1 MKLPTV
7 VLVVAASLFH
17 VPVERPRHKMMS
29 DSLNN
34 PAAEKAAL
42 RKHAGK
48 TRAALAADDADAAG
62 RLAAQAGI
70 VAEIAISLPNSPDS
84 GGDAP
89 VIAAYIP
96 IRSELSPLP
105 LIEALA
111 ADGFATAMPVTPE
124 PGNPLLFRAWAP
136 GAPLADGPYNTKQ
149 PPSDAAEMIPS
160 LILAPMLAFDSSCWR
175 LGYGGGFYDRTLSG
189 LRAAGR
195 HAVALGIAYDG
206 QLVDKVPTGPNDMRL
221 EGVLTPSGLRSAG

>member
-1 MKLPTV
+1 
-7 VLVVAASLFH
+7 
-17 VPVERPRHKMMS
+17 MS
-29 DSLNN
+29 DLLND

-42 RKHAGK
+42 RKQAGK
-48 TRAALAADDADAAG
+48 TRAALAAGETDAAG

-70 VAEIAISLPNSPDS
+70 VAEIAMSLSDSADS
-84 GGDAP
+84 GGDSP
-89 VIAAYIP
+89 IIAAYLP
-96 IRSELSPLP
+96 IWSELSPLR
-105 LIEALA
+105 LIQALV

-124 PGNPLLFRAWAP
+124 LGNPLLFRAWAP

-160 LILAPMLAFDSSCWR
+160 VILAPMLAFDSSCWR

>member
-1 MKLPTV
+1 
-7 VLVVAASLFH
+7 
-17 VPVERPRHKMMS
+17 MS
-29 DSLNN
+29 DPLND

-48 TRAALAADDADAAG
+48 TRAALAADDAGAAG

-70 VAEIAISLPNSPDS
+70 VAEIAMSLS
-84 GGDAP
+84 DAP
-89 VIAAYIP
+89 DNGGGAAVIAAYLP

-111 ADGFATAMPVTPE
+111 ADGFPTAMPVTPE

-149 PPSDAAEMIPS
+149 PPSDAAEMLS
-160 LILAPMLAFDSSCWR
+160 LI
-175 LGYGGGFYDRTLSG
+175 
-189 LRAAGR
+189 
-195 HAVALGIAYDG
+195 HI
-206 QLVDKVPTGPNDMRL
+206 
-221 EGVLTPSGLRSAG
+221 